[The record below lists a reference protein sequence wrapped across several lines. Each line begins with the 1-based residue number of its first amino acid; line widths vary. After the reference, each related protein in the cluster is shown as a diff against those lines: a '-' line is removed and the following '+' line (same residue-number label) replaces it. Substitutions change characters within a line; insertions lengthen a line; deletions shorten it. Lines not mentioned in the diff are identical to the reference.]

1 MFLLWK
7 DFRSGKNT
15 LLNCFIDYPD
25 LYNKY
30 LNVWLAL
37 TDCDTKLSTPGGRT
51 NLKQREECAQACEN
65 FCKIFPLNFKR
76 NITRKMNSLSL
87 ILPRHI
93 RDKGLYYEFLCL
105 EQNGES
111 AHKKLNQ
118 AEQKYSC
125 VQNPEERFY
134 LMLKSLKNIDK
145 CDLTVFVPRK

>member
-65 FCKIFPLNFKR
+65 FCKIF
-76 NITRKMNSLSL
+76 
-87 ILPRHI
+87 
-93 RDKGLYYEFLCL
+93 
-105 EQNGES
+105 Q
-111 AHKKLNQ
+111 
-118 AEQKYSC
+118 
-125 VQNPEERFY
+125 
-134 LMLKSLKNIDK
+134 
-145 CDLTVFVPRK
+145 